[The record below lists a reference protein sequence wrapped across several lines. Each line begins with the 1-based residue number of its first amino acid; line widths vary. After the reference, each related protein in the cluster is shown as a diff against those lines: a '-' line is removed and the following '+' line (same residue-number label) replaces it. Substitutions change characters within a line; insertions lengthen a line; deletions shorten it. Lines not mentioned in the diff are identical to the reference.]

1 VVVVVVVVMIDW
13 GSWCFF
19 VAWNNNN
26 TRLGAR
32 TDLGAPCHQGL
43 EVVLCLVDDG
53 GEGRV
58 GG

>member
-1 VVVVVVVVMIDW
+1 LIGGVVDW
-13 GSWCFF
+13 SMVFLSLLLGIIIILG
-19 VAWNNNN
+19 
-26 TRLGAR
+26 RLGAR

-53 GEGRV
+53 GKGRV